1 MLYIDF
7 NDTSVESIQ
16 TNKSIL
22 GGEKIVSCAR
32 HEISDGLIINGLIV
46 DPEKLKS
53 ELKSIFASGYPRSQN
68 DKQAAITISDK
79 QVITH
84 RFPLDDS
91 VREENISDVV
101 IDQAKK
107 ILPYDPSELDNF
119 YRIVNDENGKKGIL
133 YTATAKNTIAHF
145 AKFLLSIGVSPL
157 FISSRSFAVFELV
170 KDVIGDSEKILYSSI
185 DKKTAE
191 YIIYDKFGPVS
202 SMHKKLS
209 GKGFATETRSV
220 LADLEKN
227 HDIHVSK
234 MVLNGIESMEL
245 HASELS
251 EALNL
256 QTLKMGDFME
266 SVLQKE
272 KLGFESGGIPKM
284 LLSNSLGLI
293 FLSRTKSPPNFA
305 RDVREVG
312 NISEPEI
319 QTAQKHPLEDLEEKE
334 ETAGKE
340 VKEPEYESKNM
351 GTEMNGEKDE
361 YKSKPVETASVKTSS
376 TGYSDNALLG
386 NDLTQYQ
393 RSGLGK
399 LFVNKMVR
407 IILILVGIVLVL
419 GGLFTIFR
427 GKKSGISLPFVSSP
441 TPTPIPTVMPS
452 LTPTPTINPNL
463 KRSDLKVSVENGTEK
478 TGYAGDIAT
487 YLEGLGYKNVAKSN
501 ADNQNYDKSV
511 LQIKDGKKDYLPLI
525 KADLKDKIDTSTV
538 ESLSDSS
545 KYDVVVVLGKN

>member
-1 MLYIDF
+1 
-7 NDTSVESIQ
+7 
-16 TNKSIL
+16 
-22 GGEKIVSCAR
+22 
-32 HEISDGLIINGLIV
+32 
-46 DPEKLKS
+46 
-53 ELKSIFASGYPRSQN
+53 
-68 DKQAAITISDK
+68 
-79 QVITH
+79 
-84 RFPLDDS
+84 
-91 VREENISDVV
+91 
-101 IDQAKK
+101 
-107 ILPYDPSELDNF
+107 
-119 YRIVNDENGKKGIL
+119 
-133 YTATAKNTIAHF
+133 
-145 AKFLLSIGVSPL
+145 
-157 FISSRSFAVFELV
+157 
-170 KDVIGDSEKILYSSI
+170 
-185 DKKTAE
+185 
-191 YIIYDKFGPVS
+191 
-202 SMHKKLS
+202 
-209 GKGFATETRSV
+209 
-220 LADLEKN
+220 
-227 HDIHVSK
+227 
-234 MVLNGIESMEL
+234 
-245 HASELS
+245 
-251 EALNL
+251 
-256 QTLKMGDFME
+256 MGDFME